1 MKTRNGL
8 FADVPENLWN
18 DWHWQVANRA
28 ETVEDLKKYMNLTPD
43 EEEGVRKTLGKLRMA
58 VTPYYLS
65 LIDLDDP
72 FDPIRKMAI
81 PRAEELEYADL
92 LLHVIDASNPE
103 WRDQTAVVEDLIR
116 ELGAGELPRI
126 DVLNKSDRQTAGE
139 IMPHGQ
145 DICSLSAKTGEGV
158 DKLLEMIGERLDSG
172 SRRCVLH
179 IPYDKGGLLDQ
190 LYREA
195 KVENVEYGET
205 IAVTAVCTPKVLG
218 QMAPFLVE

>member
-1 MKTRNGL
+1 MPPLRPYTADLPYSYAAGL
-8 FADVPENLWN
+8 FPSLQLMAAAPE
-18 DWHWQVANRA
+18 RA
-28 ETVEDLKKYMNLTPD
+28 Q
-43 EEEGVRKTLGKLRMA
+43 R
-58 VTPYYLS
+58 
-65 LIDLDDP
+65 
-72 FDPIRKMAI
+72 
-81 PRAEELEYADL
+81 L
-92 LLHVIDASNPE
+92 LLSERA
-103 WRDQTAVVEDLIR
+103 Q
-116 ELGAGELPRI
+116 
-126 DVLNKSDRQTAGE
+126 
-139 IMPHGQ
+139 
-145 DICSLSAKTGEGV
+145 GEGV